1 MRLAALG
8 FAVILCAGSGFAAAE
23 DLDSAFTDF
32 KQVEAQKDAAKLKE
46 SAVATYALAR
56 KAAEATAPEGVEKE
70 AWDTTVAN
78 AKSIEVHVEY
88 ALLTAALPGPA
99 ATTID
104 LFSTLEKLN
113 PKSKYLDDAY
123 PNYMEALRKT
133 GATSKMPGVAEKGL
147 ANFPE
152 NQALLLWLADYT
164 YSHKQGARS
173 LGYSKRLIAAINKHP
188 KPESNAALAH
198 AYFLAGSAS
207 SDQGQYQEADKY
219 LRAALPLAKGNDAL
233 RGQVLYVLGVANY
246 QFGVMTN
253 NKAMVVE
260 AVKFSKQSADIPGP
274 QQQNASHNAY
284 VMEQQTYKMR

>member
-1 MRLAALG
+1 MRLAVLG

-32 KQVEAQKDAAKLKE
+32 KQVEAQKDAGKLIE

-56 KAAEATAPEGVEKE
+56 KAAEATAPEGVDKE

-78 AKSIEVHVEY
+78 AKAIEVHIEY
-88 ALLTAALPGPA
+88 AVLTAALAGPT
-99 ATTID
+99 ATTVD
-104 LFSTLEKLN
+104 LLSTLEKLN

-123 PNYMEALRKT
+123 ANYMDALRKT
-133 GATSKMPGVAEKGL
+133 NATAKMPGVAEKGL

-152 NQALLLWLADYT
+152 NQTLLLWLADYA

-188 KPESNAALAH
+188 KAESNAVLAH

-207 SDQGQYQEADKY
+207 SDMGQYQEADKY
-219 LRAALPLAKGNDAL
+219 LRAALPLSKGNDAL